1 MMPHLS
7 YNEDMKVVVI
17 DKNSIDFQEGSEKGY
32 VSFKN
37 LSFCFSV
44 SLLAKYCVFNTF
56 WDSSALN
63 ALLQEISIRTYGL
76 V

>member
-1 MMPHLS
+1 
-7 YNEDMKVVVI
+7 MKVVVI

>member
-37 LSFCFSV
+37 LGFCFSV

-56 WDSSALN
+56 
-63 ALLQEISIRTYGL
+63 GL
-76 V
+76 HLP